1 MALVKFALVVL
12 LILFVV
18 SALFG
23 LAGFL
28 VDIVRYP
35 QKHDKVKIIPS
46 SDTSNTCQLEE
57 IEDGLILDTKIKP
70 VSDSIFGGD
79 KEDESSN

>member
-1 MALVKFALVVL
+1 MALLKFALVVL

-23 LAGFL
+23 LVGFL

-46 SDTSNTCQLEE
+46 AETPDTGQLEE

-70 VSDSIFGGD
+70 VSYSIFGGE
-79 KEDESSN
+79 EDESSN

>member
-1 MALVKFALVVL
+1 MALLKFSLVVL

-18 SALFG
+18 SSLFG
-23 LAGFL
+23 LVGFL
-28 VDIVRYP
+28 VDIVRFP

-46 SDTSNTCQLEE
+46 VETPDIGELEE

-79 KEDESSN
+79 EDESGN

>member
-1 MALVKFALVVL
+1 MALVKLAVVVL

-18 SALFG
+18 SALSG

-35 QKHDKVKIIPS
+35 QKHEKVKIIPS
-46 SDTSNTCQLEE
+46 ADTPNTGQLEE
-57 IEDGLILDTKIKP
+57 IEDGLILDTKINP
-70 VSDSIFGGD
+70 ISDSIFGG
-79 KEDESSN
+79 ENNESGN

>member
-1 MALVKFALVVL
+1 MALLKFFVFVL

-23 LAGFL
+23 LVGFL
-28 VDIVRYP
+28 LDIVRHP

-46 SDTSNTCQLEE
+46 AETPDIGELEE
-57 IEDGLILDTKIKP
+57 IEDGLILDTNIKP

-79 KEDESSN
+79 KDESGN

>member
-1 MALVKFALVVL
+1 MALLKFAVVVL

-18 SALFG
+18 SSLFG

-46 SDTSNTCQLEE
+46 AETPDTDELMEF
-57 IEDGLILDTKIKP
+57 EDGLILDTKIKP
-70 VSDSIFGGD
+70 VSDIIFGGD
-79 KEDESSN
+79 KDESGN

>member
-1 MALVKFALVVL
+1 MALLKFACVVL

-23 LAGFL
+23 LVGFL
-28 VDIVRYP
+28 LDIVRYP

-46 SDTSNTCQLEE
+46 AETPDTDELVEG
-57 IEDGLILDTKIKP
+57 EDGLIFDED
-70 VSDSIFGGD
+70 VSIFGGE
-79 KEDESSN
+79 KNESSH

>member
-1 MALVKFALVVL
+1 MALLKFAVVVL

-23 LAGFL
+23 LFGFL
-28 VDIVRYP
+28 VDIIRYP

-46 SDTSNTCQLEE
+46 AETPDTDELTEV
-57 IEDGLILDTKIKP
+57 EDGLILDTKINP
-70 VSDSIFGGD
+70 VSDSIFGGE
-79 KEDESSN
+79 KDESGN

>member
-1 MALVKFALVVL
+1 MALVKFAFVVL

-23 LAGFL
+23 LVGFL
-28 VDIVRYP
+28 LDIVRYP

-46 SDTSNTCQLEE
+46 ADTPNTGQLEE
-57 IEDGLILDTKIKP
+57 IEDGLILDTKINP
-70 VSDSIFGGD
+70 VSDSIFGG
-79 KEDESSN
+79 ENNESGN

>member
-1 MALVKFALVVL
+1 MALLKFALVVL

-23 LAGFL
+23 LVGFL

-46 SDTSNTCQLEE
+46 AETPNTGQLEE
-57 IEDGLILDTKIKP
+57 IEDGLILDPKINS
-70 VSDSIFGGD
+70 VSDSIFGGE
-79 KEDESSN
+79 KDESSN

>member
-1 MALVKFALVVL
+1 MVLLKFAVVVL

-18 SALFG
+18 SSLFG

-46 SDTSNTCQLEE
+46 ADTPNTGQLEE

-70 VSDSIFGGD
+70 VSDSIFGGE
-79 KEDESSN
+79 EDESSN